1 MSKREVLAKAKVLS
15 IKQSNRKSW
24 RGAINII
31 KDSSSTVPGWSGKDD
46 HFLEKDIRH
55 HVVPAKGLPE
65 DFLEQNQYPGLCRL
79 ATSIGTRPRT
89 IAWPVFVVFKCDE
102 CVIHH
107 NRGA

>member
-65 DFLEQNQYPGLCRL
+65 DVFGTEPVSRALPTCNFNRHKTKDNCMARLC
-79 ATSIGTRPRT
+79 S
-89 IAWPVFVVFKCDE
+89 V
-102 CVIHH
+102 
-107 NRGA
+107 